1 MKIELLYK
9 PEDCC
14 ETDIDKN
21 DLISKIQDILE
32 TNEKVDIY
40 NYNEFLDR
48 KLILFKVN
56 NIVKEKNYS
65 FIKINEA
72 LKILLPLLLVDN
84 QPITEGNIYKEI
96 TSLLGN

>member
-14 ETDIDKN
+14 EASINKN
-21 DLISKIQDILE
+21 DLISRIQDILK

-56 NIVKEKNYS
+56 NVVKEKNYS
-65 FIKINEA
+65 FIKIDEA
-72 LKILLPLLLVDN
+72 LKILLPLLLIDN
-84 QPITEGNIYKEI
+84 QPITEGNIHKEI
-96 TSLLGN
+96 TSLLDN